1 MLDPDS
7 QVTPV
12 SQTRRYVALDGLRG
26 IAAVLVVFY
35 HLQVSNHF
43 THNLFFRNGYLA
55 VDLFFVLSGFV
66 ISSSYSHRIN
76 SVIDAMRFIGLR
88 FFRVYPM
95 HLATLLVL
103 LGLEV
108 LKLYSQNSGMITASD
123 RAAFTG
129 VNSWGAFFANLGLVQ
144 GLGIFDYLTW
154 NAPSWSI
161 SCEFAVYLV
170 FALATAGG
178 LFRSKILILLLSL
191 AGLGGFC
198 LVAFTHGDLNSTYD
212 LGIVRC
218 LAGFFIGASIFQT
231 TQHRRFPKLSQSSI
245 SSGQIIL
252 LFVSCLIAGTISDAK
267 IVAIVP
273 VFVSWVLLLQSDTGV
288 LARVLMTP
296 AVQYLGRI
304 SYSVYLVHY
313 VFLYV
318 EAIVLKRIFGI
329 PSLLD
334 ATMHVPV
341 FQTDRWTGD
350 FILAGSLVGV
360 VVISGLTFRLI
371 ETPSRI
377 WGRELILGWSN
388 RARRLQQES

>member
-1 MLDPDS
+1 MPD
-7 QVTPV
+7 

-26 IAAVLVVFY
+26 IAAILVVFY

-66 ISSSYSHRIN
+66 ICSSYSHRIN
-76 SVIDAMRFIGLR
+76 SIPDAMRFIGLR

-103 LGLEV
+103 LGLEC
-108 LKLYSQNSGMITASD
+108 LKLYSQSSGMITASD

-129 VNSWGAFFANLGLVQ
+129 PYSWVAFFANLGLVQ
-144 GLGIFDYLTW
+144 GLGIFSYLTW

-161 SCEFAVYLV
+161 SCEFAAYLV
-170 FALATAGG
+170 FALAAAGG
-178 LFRSKILILLLSL
+178 LFRSKILVLLLSL

-198 LVAFTHGDLNSTYD
+198 FVAFTHGDLNSTYD

-218 LAGFFIGASIFQT
+218 LAGFFIGACIFQT
-231 TQHRRFPKLSQSSI
+231 TQDRRFPKLSQSSI
-245 SSGQIIL
+245 SSGQAIL
-252 LFVSCLIAGTISDAK
+252 LIAFLLIAGTISDAK

-273 VFVSWVLLLQSDTGV
+273 VFVGWVLLFQSDTGI
-288 LARVLMTP
+288 LARGLMTP

-318 EAIVLKRIFGI
+318 EAVVLKRIFGI
-329 PSLLD
+329 PSLFD
-334 ATMHVPV
+334 PTMHVPV

-350 FILAGSLVGV
+350 LILAVSLISII
-360 VVISGLTFRLI
+360 VISGITFRLI

-377 WGRELILGWSN
+377 WGREMIFGWSN
-388 RARRLQQES
+388 RARTLRGEVSEQP

>member
-1 MLDPDS
+1 MMPANQS
-7 QVTPV
+7 
-12 SQTRRYVALDGLRG
+12 RRYVALDGLRG

-55 VDLFFVLSGFV
+55 VDLFFLLSGFV
-66 ISSSYSHRIN
+66 ISSSYSHRIK
-76 SVIDAMRFIGLR
+76 SMPDAMRFIGLR

-103 LGLEV
+103 LGLEF
-108 LKLYSQNSGMITASD
+108 LKLYSQSSGIITASD
-123 RAAFTG
+123 RPAFTG
-129 VNSWGAFFANLGLVQ
+129 PNSWASFIANLGLVQ
-144 GLGIFDYLTW
+144 GLGIFNYLSW

-161 SCEFAVYLV
+161 SCEFAAYLV
-170 FALATAGG
+170 FALTAAGG

-198 LVAFTHGDLNSTYD
+198 FVAFTHGDLNSTYD

-218 LAGFFIGASIFQT
+218 LAGFFIGACIFQT
-231 TQHRRFPKLSQSSI
+231 TQDSRFPKLSQTFI
-245 SSGQIIL
+245 SSGQLTLVL
-252 LFVSCLIAGTISDAK
+252 LFFLIAGTISDAK
-267 IVAIVP
+267 IVAVVP
-273 VFVSWVLLLQSDTGV
+273 VFIGWVLLFQSDTGI
-288 LARVLMTP
+288 LARVLTTP
-296 AVQYLGRI
+296 AVQYLGKI
-304 SYSVYLVHY
+304 SYSVYMVHY

-329 PSLLD
+329 PSLFD
-334 ATMHVPV
+334 STMHVPV

-350 FILAGSLVGV
+350 FILAASLIGI
-360 VVISGLTFRLI
+360 VVISGITFRLI

-377 WGRELILGWSN
+377 WGREMVFGWSS
-388 RARRLQQES
+388 RARTLQQES